1 MLDYTNEP
9 VDDSDWI
16 FIHRDGDNIKRISLV
31 RGPVATQT
39 LKDRLSRFVSKA
51 TENGDVVNLRLFS
64 EQLKFIVVET
74 VLSVEQINDLLGE
87 SIE

>member
-1 MLDYTNEP
+1 MLDYTNESANE
-9 VDDSDWI
+9 SDWI
-16 FIHRDGDNIKRISLV
+16 FVHRDGDDIKRISLV
-31 RGPVATQT
+31 RGPVATQV
-39 LKDRLSRFVSKA
+39 LKDRLVRFVSKA

-74 VLSVEQINDLLGE
+74 VLSVEQVNDLLGD

>member
-9 VDDSDWI
+9 CNESDWI
-16 FIHRDGDNIKRISLV
+16 FVHRDGDNIKEISLV

-39 LKDRLSRFVSKA
+39 LRDRLTRFVSRA
-51 TENGDVVNLRLFS
+51 AENGDVVNLRLFS
-64 EQLKFIVVET
+64 ERLKFIVVET
-74 VLSVEQINDLLGE
+74 VLSVEQINSLLGD